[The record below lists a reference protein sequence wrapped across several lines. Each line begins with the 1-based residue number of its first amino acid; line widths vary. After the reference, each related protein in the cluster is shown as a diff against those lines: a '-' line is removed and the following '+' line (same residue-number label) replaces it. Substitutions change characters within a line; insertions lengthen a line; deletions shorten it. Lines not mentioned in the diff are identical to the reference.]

1 MKVIVY
7 PHDMEIGGS
16 QINAIEL
23 AGALSRRGH
32 EVLVFGGPGRLSETV
47 ADLGLELVLS
57 PALGRRPSPAVS
69 RALIR
74 LVRDRGVDV
83 VHAYEWPPSL
93 EAAFGPHLRDGTTV
107 VSTVMSMGVAPFLP
121 KDIPVVVGT
130 ESIRDHCLAA
140 RRPLVHLLEPPID
153 TVANAPAAVS
163 VADRQAFDAR
173 LHLRADEFT
182 IVLVSRLA
190 VELKREGILAA
201 VDATE
206 RLASSRRVRLIVV
219 GDGPAR
225 PEIEARARA
234 VNARLG
240 REVVTLL
247 GALMDPRPA
256 YGRADVVLGMGS
268 SALRGMAFA
277 KPLLVQGER
286 GYWELLS
293 ETTLPTFLRQGW
305 YGVGD
310 GTDGS
315 GRLEQLL
322 ANLADDAQAR
332 QTLGAFAR
340 DVVVSRFGL
349 DRAAALQE
357 TWYEEARARRSTPT
371 SRVRAAF
378 GSSAGLVTY
387 KLNRRYERFRGTAA
401 LDDFNAIAT
410 QPAELVDSA
419 RA

>member
-1 MKVIVY
+1 
-7 PHDMEIGGS
+7 
-16 QINAIEL
+16 
-23 AGALSRRGH
+23 
-32 EVLVFGGPGRLSETV
+32 
-47 ADLGLELVLS
+47 
-57 PALGRRPSPAVS
+57 
-69 RALIR
+69 
-74 LVRDRGVDV
+74 
-83 VHAYEWPPSL
+83 
-93 EAAFGPHLRDGTTV
+93 
-107 VSTVMSMGVAPFLP
+107 
-121 KDIPVVVGT
+121 
-130 ESIRDHCLAA
+130 
-140 RRPLVHLLEPPID
+140 
-153 TVANAPAAVS
+153 
-163 VADRQAFDAR
+163 
-173 LHLRADEFT
+173 
-182 IVLVSRLA
+182 
-190 VELKREGILAA
+190 
-201 VDATE
+201 
-206 RLASSRRVRLIVV
+206 
-219 GDGPAR
+219 
-225 PEIEARARA
+225 
-234 VNARLG
+234 
-240 REVVTLL
+240 
-247 GALMDPRPA
+247 MDPRPA

-332 QTLGAFAR
+332 QTLGAFVR

-357 TWYEEARARRSTPT
+357 TWYEEARARRSTPA